1 MGYSYDSNPHV
12 GEIPGKPGQYICA
25 GFNGHGMP
33 VIFLAA
39 KGLAEMVQTGK
50 EFEQVNLPRIF
61 KSTEKRLKGA
71 QAGPEGGDI
80 LA

>member
-12 GEIPGKPGQYICA
+12 GEIPKKPGQYICA

-39 KGLAEMVQTGK
+39 KGLVEMIQTGK
-50 EFEQVNLPRIF
+50 RFEQVNLPRIF
-61 KSTEKRLKGA
+61 KSTEKRLQGA
-71 QAGPEGGDI
+71 QTGPEGGDI

>member
-33 VIFLAA
+33 VIFLTT
-39 KGLAEMVQTGK
+39 KGLAEIIQTGK
-50 EFEQVNLPRIF
+50 SFEEANLPRIF
-61 KSTEKRLKGA
+61 KSTAKRLQTA
-71 QAGPEGGDI
+71 QEASDRSDV
-80 LA
+80 LN

>member
-33 VIFLAA
+33 VIFLTA
-39 KGLAEMVQTGK
+39 KGLAEIIQTGK
-50 EFEQVNLPRIF
+50 SFEEVNLPRIF
-61 KSTEKRLKGA
+61 KSTAKRLQTA
-71 QAGPEGGDI
+71 QEAPDRSDV
-80 LA
+80 LN